1 MLSLPNCF
9 FGIKRWFLEA
19 TFKVLPCFATGVAI
33 IDIAVIAVDAQA
45 VLADVDFET
54 ESLFTFEQ
62 KVNVF

>member
-1 MLSLPNCF
+1 VV
-9 FGIKRWFLEA
+9 

-33 IDIAVIAVDAQA
+33 TDIAVIAVDALA
-45 VLADVDFET
+45 VLADVDFEK